1 MLLPWEKECCGGFA
15 THASCPLHAGRLYQA
30 TRPARGDEGLVENMA
45 NATQVPNSATP
56 PGRSCP
62 LHYRYPST
70 VFNRAAELHAETF
83 YIIGGLYG
91 NVQALKEILALAAAE
106 PVTPKLV
113 FNGDFSWFNVDPASF
128 QTINIEVLK
137 HVALRGNVET
147 ELAASADGAGCG
159 CAYPDYVDD
168 ADVERSNQIMRQ
180 LRTAAK
186 AFPELTRTLAS
197 LPMVAVA
204 QVGNARF
211 GIVHGDAESL
221 AGWRFAHDSL
231 HESVNVNWLRQVCR
245 AANLDGFAS
254 SHTCLPAFR
263 QFHDEDTKHIV
274 INNGAAGMP
283 NFSHT
288 QYGLLSRMSVYPA
301 REGLSQYG
309 GKVGDVHVDAIPV
322 HYDATAFEKTFL
334 DNWPEGSPA
343 HHSYYRRIVDG
354 PAYAAPHAMGLI
366 RAPSVCA

>member
-1 MLLPWEKECCGGFA
+1 
-15 THASCPLHAGRLYQA
+15 
-30 TRPARGDEGLVENMA
+30 MA
-45 NATQVPNSATP
+45 NATAVLDLSMS

-62 LHYRYPST
+62 LHYRYSPT
-70 VFNRAAELHAETF
+70 VFNRVADVHAETL

-91 NVQALKEILALAAAE
+91 NVQALQEILALAAAE
-106 PVTPKLV
+106 SVTPTLV
-113 FNGDFSWFNVDPASF
+113 FNGDFNWFNVDSASF
-128 QTINIEVLK
+128 QTINLEVLK

-147 ELAASADGAGCG
+147 ELAASADDAGCG
-159 CAYPDYVDD
+159 CAYPAYVDD

-186 AFPELTRTLAS
+186 PFPQLTSTLTS
-197 LPMVAVA
+197 LPMVAIA
-204 QVGNARF
+204 QVGSARF

-231 HESVNVNWLRQVCR
+231 HEPVNINWLHQVCG

-254 SHTCLPAFR
+254 SHTCLPIFR
-263 QFHDEDTKHIV
+263 QFYDEGKQHIV

-283 NFSHT
+283 NFSRT
-288 QYGLLSRMSVYPA
+288 QYGLLSRISVHPA
-301 REGLSQYG
+301 QEGHSQYG

-322 HYDATAFEKTFL
+322 HYDTAAFERTFL
-334 DNWPEGSPA
+334 DNWPEGSAA
-343 HHSYYRRIVDG
+343 HHSYFCRVVDG
-354 PAYAAPHAMGLI
+354 PAYAAPHALGLI